1 MSGLVRALR
10 KLILGE
16 TWTIPLGVGLTVA
29 AGVAV
34 GSAAGAVVL
43 GGALLTLVLAT
54 RR

>member
-1 MSGLVRALR
+1 MSGFVRALR

-16 TWTIPLGVGLTVA
+16 TWVIPLGVAVTVA

-43 GGALLTLVLAT
+43 GGALLTLVVAT
-54 RR
+54 RG